1 MNNVSSLKDFVVSK
15 GYSIVSETPLNG
27 GLQIQLV
34 LDGNIIINFYPT
46 TGKFNVQGKR
56 SSEKD
61 LFHNLLKTEFTDS
74 EKTKKS
80 NKVFIIYGHDESALN
95 DLERLLRKWG
105 LEPIILSQQPND
117 GFTLIEKLEK
127 YTEEVC
133 CAIALVTPDDIGYK
147 RGFEDAKKPRARQNV
162 IFEFGLLVGKL
173 GRKAVIVLREKTD
186 NFEFLSDVDGVV
198 YIQYEEKVE
207 KSSVELFRNLNRFV
221 YIDSSKL

>member
-1 MNNVSSLKDFVVSK
+1 MNNITSLREFIKEK
-15 GYSIVSETPLNG
+15 GYSIISETSLNG
-27 GLQIQLV
+27 GVQIQLA
-34 LDGNIIINFYPT
+34 LDNNIKVNFYPT
-46 TGKFNVQGKR
+46 TGGFNVQGKN
-56 SSEKD
+56 SSRKNQ
-61 LFHNLLKTEFTDS
+61 LQNLLKTEFTDS
-74 EKTKKS
+74 EKTSKS
-80 NKVFIIYGHDESALN
+80 NKVFIIYGHDERSLN

-133 CAIALVTPDDIGYK
+133 CSIALVTPDDIGYK

-173 GRKAVIVLREKTD
+173 GRKAVIVLRKKTD

-198 YIQYEEKVE
+198 YI
-207 KSSVELFRNLNRFV
+207 
-221 YIDSSKL
+221 DPSKL